1 MWPVKRR
8 LLRDDSSYGGI
19 ATSAYVDIPTIVRET
34 IKEIGHINAEYGFDT
49 ETCSVITAIDE

>member
-1 MWPVKRR
+1 MRFLIILLQLNLIVVWPVKRR

-34 IKEIGHINAEYGFDT
+34 IKEIGHI
-49 ETCSVITAIDE
+49 